1 MAVLAVAWTALNVPT
16 IESVVWVATAVGFVS
31 TMIATGP
38 IASSSLGKR
47 VGNWFEAIGILGR
60 ALLLVLFVV
69 CVWLLGQVV
78 EIPTALVGSFVGGSM
93 FAITAFVALHAL
105 YAGEVSGWQ
114 R

>member
-1 MAVLAVAWTALNVPT
+1 MAGLAVVWTALNVQT
-16 IESVVWVATAVGFVS
+16 VESIVWELSVFGFIS
-31 TMIATGP
+31 TMIAMGP

-47 VGNWFEAIGILGR
+47 VENWFEAIGILGR

-69 CVWLLGQVV
+69 CIWGLAQVI
-78 EIPTALVGSFVGGSM
+78 EIPTTLVFSFVSGSM
-93 FAITAFVALHAL
+93 LAIASFVVVHVL